1 MDLNRSAIKEA
12 AEDVYYGQVVL
23 IWARWFVILAAAILA
38 IWGANSSGELTGRV
52 LVLVALMGL
61 NFFLHG
67 RTMMDRPA
75 NSQLL
80 IASSVIDLTIIDIII
95 ATWQQDGFS
104 SPYFVLY
111 YPVIFAFALVFP
123 PRLTAL
129 FALLAIGSYLIICLI
144 TGPSIFDVD
153 NAKPMVERIITLG
166 AIAGLGTYY
175 WRIQR
180 DRRRSDSRQSRQKS
194 EALV

>member
-1 MDLNRSAIKEA
+1 MDLNRSATKEA

-38 IWGANSSGELTGRV
+38 IWGADDTGELTGHV
-52 LVLVALMGL
+52 LVLVVLMGL

-75 NSQLL
+75 NSRLL
-80 IASSVIDLTIIDIII
+80 IASSTIDLSVIGIII

-129 FALLAIGSYLIICLI
+129 FALLALGSYLVICLI

-153 NAKPMVERIITLG
+153 NAKSMVERIITLG
-166 AIAGLGTYY
+166 AIAGLGAYY

-180 DRRRSDSRQSRQKS
+180 DRRRSADRESHQGTN
-194 EALV
+194 ALV

>member
-1 MDLNRSAIKEA
+1 MDLNHSAIKEA

-38 IWGANSSGELTGRV
+38 IWGADDTGELTGRV
-52 LVLVALMGL
+52 LVLVVLMGL

-80 IASSVIDLTIIDIII
+80 IASSLVDVAVIGIII

-129 FALLAIGSYLIICLI
+129 FALLVLGSYLVICLI
-144 TGPSIFDVD
+144 TGPSIFDID

-180 DRRRSDSRQSRQKS
+180 DRRRSGDRPSHQ
-194 EALV
+194 ETNALV

>member
-12 AEDVYYGQVVL
+12 AEDVYYGQMVL
-23 IWARWFVILAAAILA
+23 IWARWFVILAAAILT
-38 IWGANSSGELTGRV
+38 IWGADSTGELTGRV

-80 IASSVIDLTIIDIII
+80 IASSVIDLAIIGVII
-95 ATWQQDGFS
+95 AAWQQDGFS

-123 PRLTAL
+123 PRLTAI
-129 FALLAIGSYLIICLI
+129 FALLAIVTYILLCLI
-144 TGPSIFDVD
+144 TGPSIFDTD
-153 NAKPMVERIITLG
+153 NAKTMVERIITLG

-180 DRRRSDSRQSRQKS
+180 DRRRRDGRQTRQGTN
-194 EALV
+194 ALV